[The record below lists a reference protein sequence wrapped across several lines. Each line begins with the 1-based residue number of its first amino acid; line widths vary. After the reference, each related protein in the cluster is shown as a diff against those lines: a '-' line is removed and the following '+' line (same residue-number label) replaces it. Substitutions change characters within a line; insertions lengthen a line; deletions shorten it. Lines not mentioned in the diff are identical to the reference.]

1 MRDLAKHPELFS
13 LNTATVRER
22 WNLQQIIDG
31 CLRHGVTAIAPWREQ
46 VQAMGLDAAA
56 KALKA
61 SGLRLNGYCRGG
73 LFTAPDAAGRAK
85 ALDENRRAV
94 DEAAAIGADCV
105 VLVVGGVA
113 ASGAKGLSQAH
124 RQIEDGI
131 AEVLAYARPTGVKL
145 AIEPLHPMY
154 ANDRAC
160 VNTLKHANDL
170 CDRLGPGV
178 GVAVDVYHTWWDL
191 DLEREIA
198 RAGKAGTILGF
209 HVCDWLAPTT
219 DLLTDRG
226 MMGDGVIDIPKIR
239 GWVEAAGY
247 TGFVEAEIFS
257 SKNWWKRDPD
267 EVIGICLERFR
278 TVC

>member
-22 WNLQQIIDG
+22 WTLPQIIDG

-94 DEAAAIGADCV
+94 DEAATIGADCV
-105 VLVVGGVA
+105 VLVAGGVA
-113 ASGAKGLSQAH
+113 ASGAKGLAGAH

-170 CDRLGPGV
+170 CDKLGAGV

-191 DLEREIA
+191 DLEREVA
-198 RAGKAGTILGF
+198 RAGRAGTILGF

-247 TGFVEAEIFS
+247 AGFVEAEIFS

-267 EVIGICLERFR
+267 EVIVICQERFR

>member
-1 MRDLAKHPELFS
+1 MRDLAKHPELAS
-13 LNTATVRER
+13 LNGATVRER

-31 CLRHGVTAIAPWREQ
+31 CLRHGFGAIAPWRDQ
-46 VQAMGLDAAA
+46 VQAMGVDAAA

-61 SGLRLNGYCRGG
+61 SGLRVNGYCRGG
-73 LFTAPDAAGRAK
+73 LFTAADKAGLAK
-85 ALDENRRAV
+85 ALEENRRAV
-94 DEAAAIGADCV
+94 DEAATIGADCV
-105 VLVVGGVA
+105 VLVAGGVA
-113 ASGAKGLSQAH
+113 ASGAKGIAGAH

-131 AEVLAYARPTGVKL
+131 AALLDYARPSGVKL

-170 CDRLGPGV
+170 CDKFGQGV

-198 RAGKAGTILGF
+198 RAGRAGTILGF

-219 DLLTDRG
+219 DLLLDRG
-226 MMGDGVIDIPKIR
+226 MMGDGVIDIPLIR

-247 TGFVEAEIFS
+247 AGFVEVEIFS
-257 SKNWWKRDPD
+257 AKNWWKRDPE
-267 EVIGICLERFR
+267 EVLTVSRERLR
-278 TVC
+278 TAC